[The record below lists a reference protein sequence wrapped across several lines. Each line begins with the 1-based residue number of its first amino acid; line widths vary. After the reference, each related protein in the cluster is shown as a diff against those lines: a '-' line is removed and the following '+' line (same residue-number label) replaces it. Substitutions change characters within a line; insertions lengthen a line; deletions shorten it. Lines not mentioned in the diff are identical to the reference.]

1 MPIDNDLEIVS
12 VQGNFAIA
20 GDVDNSGQFR
30 TEADGRIT
38 LTGTNTMT
46 DGSRIFGDGLTR
58 MTTGSM
64 TIPPGAT
71 VSVDNFL
78 ADGGALINQ
87 GTMNYQG
94 ADTAW
99 NGVSINGNG
108 LTRIQDGATLTIEA
122 SSTETSLDGG
132 GSIEIEAGGRLLFE
146 GDTSNLTSNSVSTL
160 VNRGTI

>member
-1 MPIDNDLEIVS
+1 MFQNVNTTNFGDTSAIGIAAGGAGAPGRIDNTGFLRKVLGAGTATIGMPIDNDLEIVS

-108 LTRIQDGATLTIEA
+108 LTRI
-122 SSTETSLDGG
+122 
-132 GSIEIEAGGRLLFE
+132 
-146 GDTSNLTSNSVSTL
+146 
-160 VNRGTI
+160 